1 MANKTNEIDKSAEL
15 LAKAEVLRTKARA
28 PKLKPAEKQKILKE
42 LVIICLEMSF
52 GIVNTACKNAGIG
65 RTAYYDWMN
74 NDMEFREK
82 CQEITESQIDLAEA
96 ALFKN
101 IQKGDST
108 SIIFL
113 LKYRGRDRGYATKTI
128 VEGNINSTIK
138 NADQTIENLS
148 SKERETLLKLAEK
161 LDIEKGDE

>member
-1 MANKTNEIDKSAEL
+1 MAKKTNEIDRSAEL
-15 LAKAEVLRTKARA
+15 LAKAETLRARIKAPR
-28 PKLKPAEKQKILKE
+28 LKPANKQKLQKE

-52 GIVNTACKNAGIG
+52 GIVNTACKNAQIG
-65 RTAYYDWMN
+65 RTTYYEWYN
-74 NDMEFREK
+74 TDMEFREK

-128 VEGNINSTIK
+128 VEGEINSTIK
-138 NADQTIENLS
+138 NADKTIENLS
-148 SKERETLLKLAEK
+148 AKERETLLKLAEK
-161 LDIEKGDE
+161 LDTENED